1 MNTTSLLAAAALAAL
16 AATGQPVWA
25 QSSNLNL
32 WTRAGDVQ
40 ITSPTAATIT
50 TAAALN
56 GEIPVTANSAL
67 LFDALEVALSIG
79 GATAADTYV
88 GSGLAASFS
97 ADAGTTVRF
106 DWTLSTVGFDAAFA
120 DRAFVVVDG
129 APAVDFA
136 VVGNAP
142 LSGSFSYTFTTAG
155 SHSLAFAVMDVNDV
169 LGVSTLAVSNFSVS
183 AVPEASTL
191 GMMFA
196 GLGLVAAAARRR
208 RG

>member
-1 MNTTSLLAAAALAAL
+1 MNTTSLLAAAATAAL
-16 AATGQPVWA
+16 AATAQPVWA
-25 QSSNLNL
+25 QSSNLNQ

-50 TAAALN
+50 TAAALS
-56 GEIPVTANSAL
+56 GESPVTANSAL
-67 LFDALEVALSIG
+67 LFDELEVALSIG
-79 GATAADTYV
+79 GATAADTYE
-88 GSGLAASFS
+88 GSGLAASFT
-97 ADAGTTVRF
+97 ADAGTTLRF

-155 SHSLAFAVMDVNDV
+155 NHSLAFAVMDVNDV

-196 GLGLVAAAARRR
+196 GLGLLAAAARRR